1 MAEIVWTSLAF
12 SQVEALPAAVAF
24 EIVGR
29 VDVLETFPEM
39 GAPVASDDAGLRKC
53 RQLIVKRTY
62 RVVYE
67 YDETDGKV
75 YVFAV
80 QHCRQRLPAGRDLKR
95 RQEPARFRNSMRM
108 RDSAADAGSNR
119 E

>member
-1 MAEIVWTSLAF
+1 MVEIVWTSPAF

-24 EIVGR
+24 EIVRR
-29 VDVLETFPEM
+29 VDMLEVFPEM

-62 RVVYE
+62 RAVYE
-67 YDETDGKV
+67 YDEMDGKI

-80 QHCRQRLPAGRDLKR
+80 QHCRQRLPLGRDLKR
-95 RQEPARFRNSMRM
+95 RQAPDES
-108 RDSAADAGSNR
+108 
-119 E
+119 

>member
-1 MAEIVWTSLAF
+1 MVEIVWASPAF
-12 SQVEALPAAVAF
+12 SQVEALPVAVAF
-24 EIVGR
+24 EIVRR
-29 VDVLETFPEM
+29 VDVLEAFPEM
-39 GAPVASDDAGLRKC
+39 GAPVVSEDVGLRKC

-80 QHCRQRLPAGRDLKR
+80 QHCRQKLPAGRDLKR
-95 RQEPARFRNSMRM
+95 RQAPYES
-108 RDSAADAGSNR
+108 
-119 E
+119 